1 MLRCLTLIVA
11 THKETT
17 QMSNY
22 YESAS
27 VEDMVG
33 HTFAKVCE
41 SENAHELMFE
51 DTDGSTW
58 KLFHSQDCC
67 EYVSLEDVVGDL
79 DDLVGTP
86 IVSASEETSEGR
98 GDDNLTQWTFYHFR
112 TIKGTVTLRW
122 HGSSNGYYSVSV
134 DCARTAA
141 QSSSENN

>member
-1 MLRCLTLIVA
+1 
-11 THKETT
+11 
-17 QMSNY
+17 MSNY

-33 HTFAKVCE
+33 HTFAKVYDTGD
-41 SENAHELMFE
+41 ELVFE

-58 KLFHSQDCC
+58 KLFHSQDCR
-67 EYVSLEDVVGDL
+67 ENVSLEDVVGDL